1 MSSCTCDPSG
11 LYIVVDVFVTFLP
24 SGPMNVDVDTLFPDL
39 PEPPNE
45 EEDDEKDENEDIPWP
60 VDRLVSQ

>member
-1 MSSCTCDPSG
+1 
-11 LYIVVDVFVTFLP
+11 
-24 SGPMNVDVDTLFPDL
+24 MNVDVDTLFPDL

-45 EEDDEKDENEDIPWP
+45 EEYDEKDENEDIPWP